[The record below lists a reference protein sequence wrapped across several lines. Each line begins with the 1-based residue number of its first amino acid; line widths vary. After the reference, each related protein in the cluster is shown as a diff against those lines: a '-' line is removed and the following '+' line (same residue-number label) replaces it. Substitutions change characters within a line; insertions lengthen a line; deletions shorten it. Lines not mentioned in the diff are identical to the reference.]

1 MNNYPCYSA
10 QILPRIRHTPNHWF
24 GDHDSQEISV
34 VSVTN
39 AVQTNPS
46 PVSPVTN
53 PLDPLLSQ
61 RILITTE

>member
-24 GDHDSQEISV
+24 GAHDSQEISV

-46 PVSPVTN
+46 PASPVTN